1 MNICLR
7 GFCIGVLSLAITA
20 CASLGG
26 YQEAPK
32 VSLANI
38 KVLDVGLLEQ
48 KLGLTIRVQNPNDKE
63 LPIKA
68 FSYDLLLNGA
78 QFASGVSANPVTVPA
93 FGNGTVDVEAFSTL
107 GSVLRQFAEYR
118 KGGLN
123 KVSYRIKG
131 KAILTD
137 SSIRL
142 PFDFSG
148 EVGLPDEK

>member
-1 MNICLR
+1 MHQPLR
-7 GFCIGVLSLAITA
+7 AFCVFVLPLLLVA
-20 CASLGG
+20 CANLGG
-26 YQEAPK
+26 YKEAPK

-38 KVLDVGLLEQ
+38 KVLDVGLHEQ
-48 KLGLTIRVQNPNDKE
+48 KLALTIRVQNPNEKD

-68 FSYDLLLNGA
+68 FSYDLLLNGQ
-78 QFASGVSANPVTVPA
+78 QFASGVSASAVTVPA
-93 FGNGTVDVEAFSTL
+93 FGNDTVEVEAFSSL

-131 KAILTD
+131 SAVLTD

-142 PFDFSG
+142 PFDFAG
-148 EVGLPDEK
+148 EIGLPDEK